1 MNQHQ
6 LEAKWPN
13 TFYKNNYEISRIMVE
28 QIINSSRHYASRLT
42 TITAR
47 TGIILKDPVF
57 LALVGLTSLL
67 AVFDTSQIGRSIVF
81 TLESMWQML
90 PFFIL
95 AISLAAYAKATG
107 ADEIIA
113 GVFSGNPVRATIL
126 AAFVGA
132 LSPFCSCGV
141 IPLIAAMLGAGVPLA
156 PVMAFWIA
164 SPIMD
169 PEMFI
174 LTAAGIGINFAIA
187 KTLATIAMGLLAG
200 FSVLLVQR
208 YDFLQSPLQ
217 ASVTSGCESSCK
229 SGTNPGINWRFWQ
242 EPQRISAFK
251 SESYTIGVFL
261 GKWLTF
267 AFFLESLML
276 AYVSPNWIT
285 DYVGAD
291 NNFAIPLAAVVGV
304 PSYLNGY
311 AAIPLISGLLDMGM
325 TPGAAMAFV
334 TAGAVSSIPAAIA
347 VFALVKKPVFAFYL
361 LLGLVG
367 SISTA
372 WLYQLSGGLI

>member
-1 MNQHQ
+1 
-6 LEAKWPN
+6 
-13 TFYKNNYEISRIMVE
+13 MVE
-28 QIINSSRHYASRLT
+28 HIINSSRHFASYFISTGGR
-42 TITAR
+42 I
-47 TGIILKDPVF
+47 GIIIKDPVF
-57 LALVGLTSLL
+57 LILVGLIILLSLL
-67 AVFDTSQIGRSIVF
+67 DYSQIGQSFVF
-81 TLESMWQML
+81 TLQSMWQML
-90 PFFIL
+90 PFFML
-95 AISLAAYAKATG
+95 AIGLAAYAKATG

-113 GVFSGNPVRATIL
+113 GVFSGNPVKATVL

-200 FSVLLVQR
+200 FSVLMVQR
-208 YDFLQSPLQ
+208 YGFLSDPLQ
-217 ASVTSGCESSCK
+217 AKVTSGCASVCESGEK
-229 SGTNPGINWRFWQ
+229 AGINWRFWQ
-242 EPQRISAFK
+242 EPQRIEAFK
-251 SESYTIGVFL
+251 SESYSIGVFL
-261 GKWLTF
+261 GKWLAF

-276 AYVSPNWIT
+276 AYVSPNWIS

-291 NNFAIPLAAVVGV
+291 NIFAIPLAAVVGV

-311 AAIPLISGLLDMGM
+311 AAIPLISGLLEMGM
-325 TPGAAMAFV
+325 TPGAAMAFI

-347 VFALVKKPVFAFYL
+347 VFALVKKPVFALYIF
-361 LLGLVG
+361 LGLVG

-372 WLYQLSGGLI
+372 WLYQLSGCLI

>member
-1 MNQHQ
+1 
-6 LEAKWPN
+6 
-13 TFYKNNYEISRIMVE
+13 MVD
-28 QIINSSRHYASRLT
+28 QAINSSGQSARLF
-42 TITAR
+42 TAISGR
-47 TGIILKDPVF
+47 AVIIFKDPVF
-57 LALVGLTSLL
+57 LTLVALVGLLVALDS
-67 AVFDTSQIGRSIVF
+67 SQIGQSFVF
-81 TLESMWQML
+81 TLASMWQML

-107 ADEIIA
+107 ADALIA
-113 GVFSGNPVRATIL
+113 NVFSGNPVRATIL

-208 YDFLQSPLQ
+208 YGFLQSPLQ
-217 ASVTSGCESSCK
+217 ASVTSGCGSSSCK
-229 SGTNPGINWRFWQ
+229 SDENTGINWRFWQ
-242 EPQRISAFK
+242 EPQRIDAFK
-251 SESYTIGVFL
+251 STSYTIGVFL
-261 GKWLTF
+261 GKWLTL

-276 AYVSPNWIT
+276 AYVSPDWIT
-285 DYVGAD
+285 SYVGAD
-291 NNFAIPLAAVVGV
+291 NIFAIPLAAVVGV

-311 AAIPLISGLLDMGM
+311 AAIPLISGLLEMGM

-347 VFALVKKPVFAFYL
+347 VFALVKKPVFALYL

-372 WLYQLSGGLI
+372 WLYQLSGGLV

>member
-1 MNQHQ
+1 MI
-6 LEAKWPN
+6 AAP
-13 TFYKNNYEISRIMVE
+13 
-28 QIINSSRHYASRLT
+28 RHL
-42 TITAR
+42 
-47 TGIILKDPVF
+47 GVILKDPVF
-57 LALVGLTSLL
+57 LTLIGLTALL
-67 AVFDTSQIGRSIVF
+67 ALFDISQINRSFVS
-81 TLESMWQML
+81 TLDSMWQML

-95 AISLAAYAKATG
+95 AIGLAAYAKASG
-107 ADEIIA
+107 ADAIIA
-113 GVFSGNPVRATIL
+113 SVFSGNQVRATVL

-187 KTLATIAMGLLAG
+187 KTLATIVMGLLAG

-208 YDFLQSPLQ
+208 YGFLKDPLQ
-217 ASVTSGCESSCK
+217 ANVTSGCASSGQ
-229 SGTNPGINWRFWQ
+229 SDSYSGINWRFWQ
-242 EPQRISAFK
+242 EPQRIALFR
-251 SESYTIGVFL
+251 SESYSIGVFL
-261 GKWLTF
+261 GKWLAF

-276 AYVSPNWIT
+276 AYISPDWIA

-291 NNFAIPLAAVVGV
+291 NSFAIPLAAVIGV

-311 AAIPLISGLLDMGM
+311 AAIPLVSGLLEMGM
-325 TPGAAMAFV
+325 TPGAAMAFI

-347 VFALVKKPVFAFYL
+347 VFALVKKPVFALYL
-361 LLGLVG
+361 SLGLIG
-367 SISTA
+367 SMLTA
-372 WLYQLSGGLI
+372 WIYQLSGGAI